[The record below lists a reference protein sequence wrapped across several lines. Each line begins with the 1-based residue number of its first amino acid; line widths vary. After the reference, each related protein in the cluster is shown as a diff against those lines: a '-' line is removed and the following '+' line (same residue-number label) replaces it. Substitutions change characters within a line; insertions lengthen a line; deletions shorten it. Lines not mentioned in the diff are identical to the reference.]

1 MATFIEARQQFILS
15 QLISLSIKEELD
27 EWAEGFSIKWPNDIY
42 WNEKK
47 ICGILI
53 ENDLSGHHIGRSIS
67 GIGVNINQEV
77 FRSDAPNPVSL
88 KQITREDHDR
98 YLILANIMKR
108 IKEYYTLLQTDCSG
122 KIADLINTR
131 YAHSLFRRNGFHRY
145 ADADGEFIAHLLRV
159 EPDGRFILE
168 DQTGKERGYLFKEV
182 QYIP

>member
-1 MATFIEARQQFILS
+1 
-15 QLISLSIKEELD
+15 
-27 EWAEGFSIKWPNDIY
+27 
-42 WNEKK
+42 
-47 ICGILI
+47 
-53 ENDLSGHHIGRSIS
+53 
-67 GIGVNINQEV
+67 
-77 FRSDAPNPVSL
+77 
-88 KQITREDHDR
+88 
-98 YLILANIMKR
+98 MKR